1 MTAGRSFDPEPLAE
15 RVWREV
21 GYRPKTPRDL
31 VPPLMETFDIAV
43 VIVPRLS
50 IGSVN
55 AWLSKRGRRADV
67 RHRDRELRG
76 CLLARRSH
84 GLVFIDGSMSEDE
97 RQFAMAHEFGHFFA
111 HYLEPRRRALARLGE
126 AILPVLDGERSATT
140 AERLSSI
147 LQGVPFGTF
156 EDFLGRDGEG
166 IRAEDVQAVETEA
179 DLLALELLAPRNEV
193 EKILRPGSTRVAILC
208 KEFGLPRWAAE
219 KWDEYLNRSALRID
233 PLISS
238 MMMAV
243 KKSS

>member
-1 MTAGRSFDPEPLAE
+1 MTARCLFDPEPLAE
-15 RVWREV
+15 RIWREV
-21 GYRPKTPRDL
+21 GYRPKSPRDL

-55 AWLSKRGRRADV
+55 AWLSKRGRPSNI

-97 RQFAMAHEFGHFFA
+97 RQFAMSHEFAHFFA
-111 HYLEPRRRALARLGE
+111 HYLEPRRKALARFGD

-147 LQGVPFGTF
+147 LQGVPLGTF

-166 IRAEDVQAVETEA
+166 FERRTSRPSRPKPICSHSNSWRREA
-179 DLLALELLAPRNEV
+179 
-193 EKILRPGSTRVAILC
+193 KS
-208 KEFGLPRWAAE
+208 
-219 KWDEYLNRSALRID
+219 RSYCD
-233 PLISS
+233 PASCERQYCAKNS
-238 MMMAV
+238 DCRSGRQ
-243 KKSS
+243 KSGTSF